1 MLNSEHFLYLIF
13 LRYFSFFPFIDFRLG
28 FVISL
33 SLKKVSLWKIDTCSN
48 LKEFLAF
55 KKLID
60 DLILNMDLDVDVDR
74 ESAVQKSLITYIH
87 KHCSIIIYKHTNY
100 SNHIKIYEY
109 TYFPYFPST
118 QTNFPADHFKAAT
131 ANPTLPLNKR
141 VNIFSKALTSS

>member
-1 MLNSEHFLYLIF
+1 MLNSEHFLYHIF

-74 ESAVQKSLITYIH
+74 ESAV
-87 KHCSIIIYKHTNY
+87 
-100 SNHIKIYEY
+100 
-109 TYFPYFPST
+109 P
-118 QTNFPADHFKAAT
+118 
-131 ANPTLPLNKR
+131 
-141 VNIFSKALTSS
+141 